1 MCIRDRNKTNRF
13 AIAFDGKM
21 PQELL
26 ADSFS
31 IVEDNEKSLII
42 QVHEGHNSNELL
54 KGLIDRG
61 IEIKSY
67 QEKLP
72 TLNEIFINKV
82 GHSNE

>member
-1 MCIRDRNKTNRF
+1 
-13 AIAFDGKM
+13 M

-31 IVEDNEKSLII
+31 IVEDNDKSLII
-42 QVHEGHNSNELL
+42 QTHEGHNSNELL

-67 QEKLP
+67 QEMLP
-72 TLNEIFINKV
+72 TLNEIFISKV